1 MGEHDGTVA
10 RRLTLTISRNRRGNR
25 SRMSLARDALLR
37 GVACYHRVMTR
48 RAFILIA
55 LVLAAWR
62 PAQAQAQQPL
72 PSLSVREA
80 HEAAKA
86 GKLVLVDIRTPEEW
100 ADTGV
105 PEGAIRLDMTGSA
118 FEVRLAALKLD
129 HPGKP
134 IALICRTGNRSAE
147 MQKKLAPRGWRE
159 LVNVRGGL
167 LGNPGDKGWLAE
179 GLPVATYP

>member
-1 MGEHDGTVA
+1 MPSEYRSGM
-10 RRLTLTISRNRRGNR
+10 NRR
-25 SRMSLARDALLR
+25 ALLLLATLCSLP
-37 GVACYHRVMTR
+37 V
-48 RAFILIA
+48 RAE
-55 LVLAAWR
+55 
-62 PAQAQAQQPL
+62 AQTPL

-105 PEGAIRLDMTGSA
+105 PEGAIKLDMTGSA

-134 IALICRTGNRSAE
+134 IALICRTGNRTSTL
-147 MQKKLAPRGWRE
+147 QKTLAGRGWKE
-159 LVNVRGGL
+159 LVDVRGGL
-167 LGNPGDKGWLAE
+167 LGNPRDKGWLAE
-179 GLPVATYP
+179 GLPVKSYP

>member
-1 MGEHDGTVA
+1 M
-10 RRLTLTISRNRRGNR
+10 NRR
-25 SRMSLARDALLR
+25 ALLLLASICVLP
-37 GVACYHRVMTR
+37 VA
-48 RAFILIA
+48 AN
-55 LVLAAWR
+55 
-62 PAQAQAQQPL
+62 AQTTA

-105 PEGAIRLDMTGSA
+105 PEGAIKLDMTGSA

-134 IALICRTGNRSAE
+134 IALICRTGNRTSTL
-147 MQKKLAPRGWRE
+147 QKTLAGRGWKD
-159 LVNVRGGL
+159 LVDVRGGL
-167 LGNPGDKGWLAE
+167 LGNPKDKGWLAE
-179 GLPVATYP
+179 GLPVTAP

>member
-1 MGEHDGTVA
+1 M
-10 RRLTLTISRNRRGNR
+10 N
-25 SRMSLARDALLR
+25 
-37 GVACYHRVMTR
+37 R
-48 RAFILIA
+48 RAFL
-55 LVLAAWR
+55 LLAALCSP
-62 PAQAQAQQPL
+62 PARAEAQTAL

-105 PEGAIRLDMTGSA
+105 PEGAIRLDMTGSG

-147 MQKKLAPRGWRE
+147 VQKKLAGRGWRE
-159 LVNVRGGL
+159 LTNVRGGL
-167 LGNPGDKGWLAE
+167 LGDPSDKGWLAE
-179 GLPVATYP
+179 SLPVAGYP

>member
-1 MGEHDGTVA
+1 M
-10 RRLTLTISRNRRGNR
+10 NRR
-25 SRMSLARDALLR
+25 ALL
-37 GVACYHRVMTR
+37 
-48 RAFILIA
+48 L
-55 LVLAAWR
+55 LAALCPLSVR
-62 PAQAQAQQPL
+62 AEAQTPL

-105 PEGAIRLDMTGSA
+105 PEGAIKLDMTGSA

-134 IALICRTGNRSAE
+134 IALICRTGSRSST
-147 MQKKLAPRGWRE
+147 MQKTLAGRGWAN
-159 LVNVRGGL
+159 LVDVRGGL
-167 LGNPGDKGWLAE
+167 LGNPKDKGWLAE
-179 GLPVATYP
+179 GLPVTTYP